1 MEYIHFQIITQ
12 KLEIIDEFLQDYQMN
27 PIYTIGHSNH
37 DIAVFLNLL
46 QMHNISALGDVRS
59 QPYSHYVPQ
68 YSYEA
73 LKAELAKFNISYV
86 FLGKELGARS
96 DNPNCYNHG
105 KVQYHRLAQES
116 LFIQGLSRVQQGM
129 NRYRIALM
137 CSEKDPIECHRAI
150 LITRQLAENNILIH
164 HIHADGS
171 LETQQAMESRLLK
184 LCKLPEGDMF
194 NNRAHFL
201 AEAYKIQEKRIAY
214 LDETQKNIENEA

>member
-1 MEYIHFQIITQ
+1 
-12 KLEIIDEFLQDYQMN
+12 
-27 PIYTIGHSNH
+27 
-37 DIAVFLNLL
+37 
-46 QMHNISALGDVRS
+46 
-59 QPYSHYVPQ
+59 
-68 YSYEA
+68 
-73 LKAELAKFNISYV
+73 
-86 FLGKELGARS
+86 
-96 DNPNCYNHG
+96 
-105 KVQYHRLAQES
+105 
-116 LFIQGLSRVQQGM
+116 M